1 MDGPF
6 DRVSAN
12 RTLGY
17 FFIAGATLSLASL
30 FMPGS
35 PTADLTGLAAVVAV
49 AYAIGA
55 LLFFG
60 SRRLPAAAVPVA
72 LVGSIFVISAGVYF
86 DGHGPS
92 PAGLYYI
99 WLGVLAFYFMRRWQA
114 ALVIALMGG
123 AYAAVLNVLP
133 AIQPQQRWLTTMGI
147 ATIAGMLISY
157 VRDRVLELVARLTDA
172 ARTDP
177 LTGLLNRRALEE
189 LFAIE
194 LDRAARSERPL
205 SVIIGDLDRFKSVN
219 DRMGHQHGD
228 QTLQALAT
236 ELGRWKRRIDMAARV
251 GGEEFALI
259 LPETD
264 ERGAFLVAERLRR
277 ATKRLFA
284 EGPFKLTIS
293 FGVAS
298 FPDHG
303 DDPEMLL
310 RAADQA
316 LYAAKNMG
324 RDRSV
329 IYSADVSRMLSESN
343 GQGATDELRLATVL
357 SVAEALDVR
366 DHGSANHSQAVGR
379 YAHMAAQELGLDA
392 DHAERVRLAG
402 LLHDVGKIG
411 VSEAMLVKPGP
422 LDEAEWVEVHTHPEI
437 AGRLLAGTEFEDLRS
452 WILAHHERIDGSGY
466 PLGLKG
472 DEIPLEARILAV
484 ADAWEAMTA
493 DRVYSGALSEEAA
506 REELIAGSGTQF
518 DGAVVEAFLSALDRL
533 PRPPA
538 PPAVPT
544 VTN

>member
-1 MDGPF
+1 MEGPF
-6 DRVSAN
+6 DRASAN

-17 FFIAGATLSLASL
+17 FFIGGATLSLAAL

-35 PTADLTGLAAVVAV
+35 PTADTTGLAAMVAV
-49 AYAIGA
+49 AFATGA
-55 LLFFG
+55 VLFFG
-60 SRRLPAAAVPVA
+60 AERLPAIAVPIA
-72 LVGSIFVISAGVYF
+72 LVGGTFVITAGIYF

-92 PAGLYYI
+92 PAGIYYV
-99 WLGVLAFYFMRRWQA
+99 WLGVLAFYFLSRWQA
-114 ALVIALMGG
+114 ALIIALMGA
-123 AYAAVLNVLP
+123 AYAAVLHTVP
-133 AIQPQQRWLTTMGI
+133 SIQPHQRWLTTMGI
-147 ATIAGMLISY
+147 AVIAGMLISF
-157 VRDRVLELVARLTDA
+157 VRDRIQELVTRLTDA

-189 LFAIE
+189 LFEIE
-194 LDRAARSERPL
+194 LDRSARTGRPL
-205 SVIIGDLDRFKSVN
+205 SVIVGDLDRFKIVN
-219 DRMGHQHGD
+219 DRLGHQQGD
-228 QTLQALAT
+228 QTLQALAS

-251 GGEEFALI
+251 GGEEFALL

-284 EGPFKLTIS
+284 DGPFNLTIS

-303 DDPEMLL
+303 EDAEMVL

-329 IYSADVSRMLSESN
+329 IYSAEVSRMLSQSN
-343 GQGATDELRLATVL
+343 GEGSVDELRLATVL
-357 SVAEALDVR
+357 SVAEALDIR
-366 DHGSANHSQAVGR
+366 DTGSANHSQAVGR
-379 YAHMAAQELGLDA
+379 YAHMAAEELGLEPDR
-392 DHAERVRLAG
+392 AERVRLAG

-411 VSEAMLVKPGP
+411 VSDAMLVKPGP
-422 LDEAEWVEVHTHPEI
+422 LDEDEWKEMRTHPEI
-437 AGRLLAGTEFEDLRS
+437 AARLLAGTEFEDLRT
-452 WILAHHERIDGSGY
+452 WILSHHERIDGSGY
-466 PLGLKG
+466 PHGLEG
-472 DEIPLEARILAV
+472 DQIPLEARILAV

-493 DRVYSGALSEEAA
+493 DRVYSGPLSEAAA

-518 DGAVVEAFLSALDRL
+518 DAKVVEAFLRAHDRR

-538 PPAVPT
+538 PAAVPT

>member
-1 MDGPF
+1 MEGPF
-6 DRVSAN
+6 DRGSAN

-17 FFIAGATLSLASL
+17 FFIAGATLSLAAL

-35 PTADLTGLAAVVAV
+35 PTADTTGLAAMVAAAFV
-49 AYAIGA
+49 TGA

-60 SRRLPAAAVPVA
+60 ANRLPAATVPVA
-72 LVGSIFVISAGVYF
+72 LVGGIAVITVGVYF
-86 DGHGPS
+86 DGHGS
-92 PAGLYYI
+92 TPASIYYV
-99 WLGVLAFYFMRRWQA
+99 WLGVLAFYFLSRWQA
-114 ALVIALMGG
+114 AVVIALMGT
-123 AYAAVLNVLP
+123 AFAAVLHLVP
-133 AIQPQQRWLTTMGI
+133 VIQPHQRWLTTMGI
-147 ATIAGMLISY
+147 ATIAGMLISF
-157 VRDRVLELVARLTDA
+157 VRDRVQELVARLTDA

-194 LDRAARSERPL
+194 LDRAARTGRPL
-205 SVIIGDLDRFKSVN
+205 AVIVGDLDRFKTVN
-219 DRMGHQHGD
+219 DRLGHQHGD
-228 QTLQALAT
+228 QTLQSLAA

-251 GGEEFALI
+251 GGEEFALL

-284 EGPFKLTIS
+284 DGPCKLTIS

-303 DDPEMLL
+303 DDAEMLL

-329 IYSADVSRMLSESN
+329 IFSPEVSRMLSEPN
-343 GQGATDELRLATVL
+343 GDGGNEDLRLATVL
-357 SVAEALDVR
+357 SVAEALDIR
-366 DHGSANHSQAVGR
+366 DTGSANHSQAVGR
-379 YAHMAAQELGLDA
+379 CAHMAAGELGLDA
-392 DHAERVRLAG
+392 EHAERVRLAG

-411 VSEAMLVKPGP
+411 VSDAMLIKPGP
-422 LDEAEWVEVHTHPEI
+422 LDEDEWVEMRTHPEI
-437 AGRLLAGTEFEDLRS
+437 GARLMAGSEFEDLRS

-466 PLGLKG
+466 PHGLRG
-472 DEIPLEARILAV
+472 EEIPLEARILAV

-493 DRVYSGALSEEAA
+493 DRVYSTALSEEAA
-506 REELIAGSGTQF
+506 REELVAGSGTQF
-518 DGAVVEAFLSALDRL
+518 DGAVVEAFLRALDRL
-533 PRPPA
+533 PRPSRPA
-538 PPAVPT
+538 SVPSI
-544 VTN
+544 TN

>member
-6 DRVSAN
+6 DRASAN

-17 FFIAGATLSLASL
+17 FFIAGASLSLAAL

-35 PTADLTGLAAVVAV
+35 PTADVTGLAAMVVVAF
-49 AYAIGA
+49 ATGA
-55 LLFFG
+55 VLFFG
-60 SRRLPAAAVPVA
+60 AARLPAAAVPVA
-72 LVGSIFVISAGVYF
+72 LVGGVGVITAGVYF

-92 PAGLYYI
+92 PAGLYYV
-99 WLGVLAFYFMRRWQA
+99 WLGVLAFYFLSRWQA
-114 ALVIALMGG
+114 AIMVALMGG
-123 AYAAVLNVLP
+123 AYAGVLHTVPN
-133 AIQPQQRWLTTMGI
+133 IQAHQRWLTTMGI
-147 ATIAGMLISY
+147 TVIAGMLISF
-157 VRDRVLELVARLTDA
+157 VRDRVQELVTRLTDA

-189 LFAIE
+189 LFE
-194 LDRAARSERPL
+194 LELERSGRTGRPL
-205 SVIIGDLDRFKSVN
+205 SVIVGDLDRFKIVN
-219 DRMGHQHGD
+219 DRLGHQHGD
-228 QTLQALAT
+228 QTLQALAG
-236 ELGRWKRRIDMAARV
+236 ELGRWKRRIDMVARV
-251 GGEEFALI
+251 GGEEFALL

-284 EGPFKLTIS
+284 DGPFQLTIS

-303 DDPEMLL
+303 DDAEGLL

-329 IYSADVSRMLSESN
+329 IFSPEISRMLSEPN
-343 GQGATDELRLATVL
+343 GNGSFDELRLATVL
-357 SVAEALDVR
+357 SVAEALDIR
-366 DHGSANHSQAVGR
+366 DTGNVNHSQAVGR
-379 YAHMAAQELGLDA
+379 YAHMAAEELGLDP
-392 DHAERVRLAG
+392 DRAERVRLAG

-411 VSEAMLVKPGP
+411 VSEAMLIKPGP
-422 LDEAEWVEVHTHPEI
+422 LDEEEWAEMRTHPEI
-437 AGRLLAGTEFEDLRS
+437 AGRLLAGTDFEDLRS
-452 WILAHHERIDGSGY
+452 WILAHHERMDGNGY
-466 PLGLKG
+466 PHGLAGG
-472 DEIPLEARILAV
+472 DIPLEARILAV

-493 DRVYSGALSEEAA
+493 DRAYSGPLNEEAA

-518 DGAVVEAFLSALDRL
+518 DGKVVEAFLRALDRR

-538 PPAVPT
+538 PAAVPT

>member
-17 FFIAGATLSLASL
+17 FFIAGATLSLAAL
-30 FMPGS
+30 FMPAS
-35 PTADLTGLAAVVAV
+35 PSADRTGLAAMVAISF
-49 AYAIGA
+49 AIGA
-55 LLFFG
+55 TLFFG
-60 SRRLPAAAVPVA
+60 SRRLPGAAVPTA
-72 LVGSIFVISAGVYF
+72 LVGSTFVITAGVYF
-86 DGHGPS
+86 DGQGPS

-99 WLGVLAFYFMRRWQA
+99 WLGMLAFYFLRRWQA
-114 ALVIALMGG
+114 ALIVALMGG
-123 AYAAVLNVLP
+123 AYAAVLNLVP
-133 AIQPQQRWLTTMGI
+133 TIQPQQRWLTTMGI
-147 ATIAGMLISY
+147 ATVAGMLISY
-157 VRDRVLELVARLTDA
+157 VRDRVQELVARLTDA

-194 LDRAARSERPL
+194 LDRAVRTGRPL

-219 DRMGHQHGD
+219 DRLGHQHGD
-228 QTLQALAT
+228 QVLQALAA
-236 ELGRWKRRIDMAARV
+236 ELGRWKRRIDMVARV
-251 GGEEFALI
+251 GGEEFALL

-284 EGPFKLTIS
+284 DGPSTLTIS

-303 DDPEMLL
+303 DDAEMLL

-329 IYSADVSRMLSESN
+329 IYSAEVSRMLSESN

-357 SVAEALDVR
+357 SLAEALDIR
-366 DHGSANHSQAVGR
+366 DTGSANHSQAVGR
-379 YAHMAAQELGLDA
+379 YAHMAAKELGLEA

-411 VSEAMLVKPGP
+411 VSDALLVKPAP
-422 LDEAEWVEVHTHPEI
+422 LDDEEWVEMRTHPEI
-437 AGRLLAGTEFEDLRS
+437 AARLLAGEEFEDLRS
-452 WILAHHERIDGSGY
+452 WIAAHHERIDGSGY

-493 DRVYSGALSEEAA
+493 DRVYSSALCEEAA

-518 DGAVVEAFLSALDRL
+518 DGAVVEAFLRALRWL

-538 PPAVPT
+538 PAAVPS

>member
-1 MDGPF
+1 MEGPF
-6 DRVSAN
+6 DRASAN

-17 FFIAGATLSLASL
+17 FFIGGATLSLAAL

-35 PTADLTGLAAVVAV
+35 PTADTTGLAAMVALSF
-49 AYAIGA
+49 ATGA
-55 LLFFG
+55 VLYFG
-60 SRRLPAAAVPVA
+60 AARLPAAAVPIA
-72 LVGSIFVISAGVYF
+72 LVGGTFVITAGIYF

-92 PAGLYYI
+92 PAGIYYV
-99 WLGVLAFYFMRRWQA
+99 WLGVLAFYFLSRWQA
-114 ALVIALMGG
+114 ALIIALMGA
-123 AYAAVLNVLP
+123 AYAAVLDTVP
-133 AIQPQQRWLTTMGI
+133 SIQPQQRWLTTMGI
-147 ATIAGMLISY
+147 AVIAGMLISF
-157 VRDRVLELVARLTDA
+157 VRDRIEELVARLTDA

-189 LFAIE
+189 LFEIE
-194 LDRAARSERPL
+194 LERSARTGRPL
-205 SVIIGDLDRFKSVN
+205 SVIVGDLDRFKIVN
-219 DRMGHQHGD
+219 DRLGHQQGD
-228 QTLQALAT
+228 QTLQALAA

-251 GGEEFALI
+251 GGEEFALL

-284 EGPFKLTIS
+284 DGPFKLTIS

-303 DDPEMLL
+303 EDAETVL

-329 IYSADVSRMLSESN
+329 IYSAEVSRMLSESN
-343 GQGATDELRLATVL
+343 GEGTFDELRLATVL
-357 SVAEALDVR
+357 SVAEALDIR
-366 DHGSANHSQAVGR
+366 DTGSATHSQAVGR
-379 YAHMAAQELGLDA
+379 YAHMAAEELGFEP

-411 VSEAMLVKPGP
+411 VSDAMIVKPGP
-422 LDEAEWVEVHTHPEI
+422 LDEDEWKEMRTHPEI
-437 AGRLLAGTEFEDLRS
+437 AARLLAGTEFEDLRT
-452 WILAHHERIDGSGY
+452 WILSHHERIDGSGY
-466 PLGLKG
+466 PHGLEG
-472 DEIPLEARILAV
+472 DQIPLEARILAV

-506 REELIAGSGTQF
+506 REELVAGSGTQF
-518 DGAVVEAFLSALDRL
+518 DRTVVEAFLRALDRR
-533 PRPPA
+533 PRPLAPA
-538 PPAVPT
+538 PVPR